1 MSDKFD
7 KSQPILKVRDL
18 EFRYFTSKGAVRA
31 LDGVSFDLYSGET
44 LGLVGESGCGKTTM
58 GLALLG
64 MPSPP
69 GRIVGGSIAI
79 NGAEIIGLS
88 DRRLRR
94 DVRWSTISM
103 VFQGAMNCLTP
114 VYTIRELMVETYREH
129 QPTGNSNGSAGP
141 LDHASLEALMVR
153 YLRLVGL
160 PETSLAHYPHELSGG
175 MKQRVAIAMALFLE
189 PKIIVMDEPTT
200 ALDVIVQAQILNLI
214 KALKR
219 DLGLSYIFITHDL
232 ATEAEIADRIMVMY
246 AGHIVELG
254 TSEDIFGPSENDPI
268 GASEARVATGGRRGA
283 LHPYTQKLLASTPR
297 LHRRV
302 SELAFIPGVPPDL
315 IAPPPGCRFAPRC
328 SFARHKCRIEEPPA
342 AELGAGHLVACWKA
356 MEDPGYERN

>member
-1 MSDKFD
+1 MPILRID
-7 KSQPILKVRDL
+7 KSQPILRVRDL
-18 EFRYFTSKGAVRA
+18 KLHYFTSKGAVRA
-31 LDGVSFDLYSGET
+31 LDGISFDLYPGET
-44 LGLVGESGCGKTTM
+44 LGLVGESGCGKTTT

-69 GRIVGGSIAI
+69 GRIVGGSIVI
-79 NGAEIIGLS
+79 DGTEIIGLS

-94 DVRWSTISM
+94 DLRWSKISM

-129 QPTGNSNGSAGP
+129 QPAGKLVGSPSGKPNGVPTAP
-141 LDHASLEALMVR
+141 LDHDSLEALMTK

-160 PETSLAHYPHELSGG
+160 PESVLARYPHELSGG
-175 MKQRVAIAMALFLE
+175 MKQRVVIAMALFLE

-214 KALKR
+214 KSLKR
-219 DLGLSYIFITHDL
+219 DLGLSYVFITHDL

-246 AGHIVELG
+246 AGRIAELG
-254 TSEDIFGPSENDPI
+254 TSEDIFGPSM
-268 GASEARVATGGRRGA
+268 GAA
-283 LHPYTQKLLASTPR
+283 HPYTQKLLASTPR
-297 LHRRV
+297 LRRRV

-315 IAPPPGCRFAPRC
+315 IAPPSGCRFAPRC
-328 SFARHKCRIEEPPA
+328 SFARPKCVFEEPPA
-342 AELGAGHLVACWKA
+342 AELGIGHLVACWKA
-356 MEDPGYERN
+356 AEDPDYGRS